1 LAGSP
6 ANKNYKIALLIG
18 AAMSTHSIPELIDST
33 RVSTFQWR
41 VFSLCFFVAILD
53 GFDTQAIAFTGPSI
67 IQAFGLGAGAL
78 APILTAGIVGMVLG
92 AMILGLMGDKFGRR
106 PTIIGSVALF
116 AVASLATAFA
126 QTTDQILVLRFIAGL
141 GMGGA
146 TPVVLSLAAEYGSAK
161 HRGTIMTTVLLG
173 LPAGAILGGLL
184 AAKMLPSIGWQGIF
198 AVGGIVPLVLVVVLM
213 FALPES
219 LYFLTRH
226 RTNASLEKIRK
237 IVAKITKKP
246 ISAGSAYSVPEIDVK
261 TGVASLF
268 SGGLARNT
276 LGIWTIYLFNW
287 VAWFMFLSWLPTV
300 LKTTGLPAEQAPM
313 GTVAVNAVFV
323 VCAIPLS
330 IILPK
335 INIRL
340 LLLVLFLFG
349 IALCLGLANSGTNW
363 ALVFVLAGLAGV
375 GIGGQQIVLNYMV
388 AQAYP
393 TALRATATGWAI
405 ALGRVGAII
414 GSASGG
420 WFLEH
425 GGPAGYYSALIVP
438 LAIAAAALMIIR
450 VQPDALQSQ
459 PLAAH

>member
-1 LAGSP
+1 
-6 ANKNYKIALLIG
+6 
-18 AAMSTHSIPELIDST
+18 MSTHYSIPELIDST
-33 RVSTFQWR
+33 RTSAFQWR
-41 VFSLCFFVAILD
+41 VFALCFFVAILD

-92 AMILGLMGDKFGRR
+92 AMVLGLMGDKFGRR

-116 AVASLATAFA
+116 GFASLATAFA
-126 QTTDQILVLRFIAGL
+126 QTTEQILVLRFIAGL

-146 TPVVLSLAAEYGSAK
+146 TPVVLSLAAEYGSARQ
-161 HRGTIMTTVLLG
+161 RGTIMTTVLLG
-173 LPAGAILGGLL
+173 LSAGAILGGLL
-184 AAKMLPSIGWQGIF
+184 AARMLPSIGWQGIF
-198 AVGGIVPLVLVVVLM
+198 AVGGIVPLLLVVVLM

-219 LYFLTRH
+219 LYFLTRR
-226 RTNASLEKIRK
+226 RTNSSLAKIGK
-237 IVAKITKKP
+237 IVATISKKQFLP
-246 ISAGSAYSVPEIDVK
+246 GSTFSVPEVDVK
-261 TGVASLF
+261 TSVTSLF

-276 LGIWTIYLFNW
+276 FGIWTIYLFNW

-300 LKTTGLPAEQAPM
+300 LKATGLPAEQAPM

-340 LLLVLFLFG
+340 LLLALFLFG

-363 ALVFVLAGLAGV
+363 ALVFILAGLAGL

-438 LAIAAAALMIIR
+438 LAIAAAGLLIIR
-450 VQPDALQSQ
+450 TQPDALDSQ
-459 PLAAH
+459 PVAAH

>member
-1 LAGSP
+1 
-6 ANKNYKIALLIG
+6 
-18 AAMSTHSIPELIDST
+18 MSTHYSIPELIDST
-33 RVSTFQWR
+33 RTSAFQWR
-41 VFSLCFFVAILD
+41 VFALCFFVAILD

-92 AMILGLMGDKFGRR
+92 AMVLGLMGDKFGRR

-116 AVASLATAFA
+116 GFASLATAFA
-126 QTTDQILVLRFIAGL
+126 QTTEQILVLRFIAGL

-146 TPVVLSLAAEYGSAK
+146 TPVVLSLAAEYGSARQ
-161 HRGTIMTTVLLG
+161 RGTIMTTVLLG

-184 AAKMLPSIGWQGIF
+184 AARMLPSIGWQGIF
-198 AVGGIVPLVLVVVLM
+198 AVGGIVPLLLVVVLM

-219 LYFLTRH
+219 LYFLTRR
-226 RTNASLEKIRK
+226 RTNSSLAKIGK
-237 IVAKITKKP
+237 IVATISKKQFLP
-246 ISAGSAYSVPEIDVK
+246 GSTFSVPEVDVK
-261 TGVASLF
+261 TSVTSLF

-276 LGIWTIYLFNW
+276 FGIWTIYLFNW

-300 LKTTGLPAEQAPM
+300 LKATGLPAEQAPM

-340 LLLVLFLFG
+340 LLLALFLFG

-363 ALVFVLAGLAGV
+363 ALVFILAGLAGL

-438 LAIAAAALMIIR
+438 LAIAAAGLMIIR
-450 VQPDALQSQ
+450 TQPDALDSQ
-459 PLAAH
+459 PVAAH

>member
-1 LAGSP
+1 
-6 ANKNYKIALLIG
+6 
-18 AAMSTHSIPELIDST
+18 MSTHYSIPELIDS
-33 RVSTFQWR
+33 RQISAFQWR
-41 VFSLCFFVAILD
+41 VFAQCFLVAILD

-92 AMILGLMGDKFGRR
+92 AMALGLMADKFGRR
-106 PTIIGSVALF
+106 PIIIAAVALF
-116 AVASLATAFA
+116 AVASLTTAFA
-126 QTTDQILVLRFIAGL
+126 RTTEQILVLRFIAGI

-146 TPVVLSLAAEYGSAK
+146 TPVVLSLAAEYGSARQ
-161 HRGTIMTTVLLG
+161 RGTIMTTVLLG

-184 AAKMLPSIGWQGIF
+184 AAWMLPSIGWQGIF
-198 AVGGIVPLVLVVVLM
+198 AVGGIVPLLLLAVLI

-219 LYFLTRH
+219 LYFLTR
-226 RTNASLEKIRK
+226 RQGNVSRNKIGK
-237 IVAKITKKP
+237 ILGA
-246 ISAGSAYSVPEIDVK
+246 ISKTRICPDSTYSVPELEVK
-261 TGVASLF
+261 TGVSSLF
-268 SGGLARNT
+268 SAGLARNT
-276 LGIWTIYLFNW
+276 LGIWTVYLFNW
-287 VAWFMFLSWLPTV
+287 VAWFMLLSWLPTV
-300 LKTTGLPAEQAPM
+300 LKATGLPAEQAPM
-313 GTVAVNAVFV
+313 GTVAVNTVFV

-335 INIRL
+335 INTRL
-340 LLLVLFLFG
+340 LLLILFVFG
-349 IALCLGLANSGTNW
+349 IALCLGLANSGNHW
-363 ALVFVLAGLAGV
+363 ALVFTLAGCAGL

-425 GGPAGYYSALIVP
+425 GGPAGYYSALVVP
-438 LAIAAAALMIIR
+438 LVIATAGLLIIR
-450 VQPDALQSQ
+450 PRPEAAECQ

>member
-1 LAGSP
+1 
-6 ANKNYKIALLIG
+6 
-18 AAMSTHSIPELIDST
+18 MSTHYSIPELIDST
-33 RVSTFQWR
+33 RFSAFQWR
-41 VFSLCFFVAILD
+41 VFGLCFFVAILD

-78 APILTAGIVGMVLG
+78 APILTAGVVGMVLG
-92 AMILGLMGDKFGRR
+92 AMVLGLMGDKFGRR

-146 TPVVLSLAAEYGSAK
+146 TPVVLSLAAEYGCAK
-161 HRGTIMTTVLLG
+161 HRGTIMTSVLLG

-198 AVGGIVPLVLVVVLM
+198 AVGGIVPLVLLAVLI

-226 RTNASLEKIRK
+226 RANISRKKIEK
-237 IVAKITKKP
+237 IVAKITKNQ
-246 ISAGSAYSVPEIDVK
+246 ISPSSTYSVPEMDLK
-261 TGVASLF
+261 TRVTSLF

-276 LGIWTIYLFNW
+276 FGIWTIYLFNW

-300 LKTTGLPAEQAPM
+300 FKATGLPAEQAPM

-335 INIRL
+335 VNTRL

-349 IALCLGLANSGTNW
+349 IALCLGLANSGNNW
-363 ALVFVLAGLAGV
+363 TLVFILAGLAGL

-438 LAIAAAALMIIR
+438 LAIAATGLVIVRA
-450 VQPDALQSQ
+450 QPDAVEGQS
-459 PLAAH
+459 LAAH

>member
-1 LAGSP
+1 
-6 ANKNYKIALLIG
+6 
-18 AAMSTHSIPELIDST
+18 MSTHYSIPELIDST
-33 RVSTFQWR
+33 RVSAFQWR
-41 VFSLCFFVAILD
+41 VFALCFFVAILD

-92 AMILGLMGDKFGRR
+92 AMVLGLMGDKFGRR

-116 AVASLATAFA
+116 GFASLATAFA
-126 QTTDQILVLRFIAGL
+126 QTTEQILVLRFIAGL

-161 HRGTIMTTVLLG
+161 QRGTIMTTVLLG

-184 AAKMLPSIGWQGIF
+184 AARMLPSIGWQGIF
-198 AVGGIVPLVLVVVLM
+198 AVGGIVPLMLVVVLM

-219 LYFLTRH
+219 LYFLTRR
-226 RTNASLEKIRK
+226 RTNISLAKIEN
-237 IVAKITKKP
+237 IVATISKKKILP
-246 ISAGSAYSVPEIDVK
+246 GSTFSVPEVDVK
-261 TGVASLF
+261 TSVTSLF

-276 LGIWTIYLFNW
+276 FGIWTIYLFNW

-300 LKTTGLPAEQAPM
+300 LKATGLPADQAPM

-340 LLLVLFLFG
+340 LLLTLFVFG

-363 ALVFVLAGLAGV
+363 ALVFTLAGLAGL

-438 LAIAAAALMIIR
+438 LAIAAAGLLIIR
-450 VQPDALQSQ
+450 AQPDALDGQ
-459 PLAAH
+459 PVAAH

>member
-1 LAGSP
+1 
-6 ANKNYKIALLIG
+6 
-18 AAMSTHSIPELIDST
+18 MSTHYSISELIDST
-33 RVSTFQWR
+33 RFSAFQWR
-41 VFSLCFFVAILD
+41 VFGLCFVVAILD

-92 AMILGLMGDKFGRR
+92 AMALGLMGDKFGRR

-116 AVASLATAFA
+116 GIASLATAFA
-126 QTTDQILVLRFIAGL
+126 QTMEQILVLRFIAGL

-161 HRGTIMTTVLLG
+161 RRGTIMTTVLLG

-198 AVGGIVPLVLVVVLM
+198 AVGGIVPLILLAVLIL
-213 FALPES
+213 ALPES

-226 RTNASLEKIRK
+226 RATISRVKIEK
-237 IVAKITKKP
+237 IVANITNNQIAP
-246 ISAGSAYSVPEIDVK
+246 GSTYSVPEKDVK
-261 TGVASLF
+261 TSVASLF

-276 LGIWTIYLFNW
+276 FGIWTVYLFNW
-287 VAWFMFLSWLPTV
+287 IAWFMFLSWLPTV
-300 LKTTGLPAEQAPM
+300 LKATGLPVEQAPM

-323 VCAIPLS
+323 ACAIPLS

-335 INIRL
+335 INTRL

-349 IALCLGLANSGTNW
+349 IALCLGLANSGNNW
-363 ALVFVLAGLAGV
+363 TLVFILAGCAGL

-425 GGPAGYYSALIVP
+425 GGPAGYYSALIIP
-438 LAIAAAALMIIR
+438 LAIAAAGLMIIR
-450 VQPDALQSQ
+450 SQ
-459 PLAAH
+459 PGAVEGQSLAAH

>member
-1 LAGSP
+1 
-6 ANKNYKIALLIG
+6 
-18 AAMSTHSIPELIDST
+18 
-33 RVSTFQWR
+33 
-41 VFSLCFFVAILD
+41 
-53 GFDTQAIAFTGPSI
+53 
-67 IQAFGLGAGAL
+67 
-78 APILTAGIVGMVLG
+78 MVLG
-92 AMILGLMGDKFGRR
+92 AMVLGLMGDKFGRR

-126 QTTDQILVLRFIAGL
+126 QTTDQILILRFIAGL

-198 AVGGIVPLVLVVVLM
+198 AVGGIVPLVLLAVLI

-226 RTNASLEKIRK
+226 RANISRKKIEN
-237 IVAKITKKP
+237 IVAKITKNQ
-246 ISAGSAYSVPEIDVK
+246 ISPGSTYSVPEMDVK
-261 TGVASLF
+261 ISVTSLF

-276 LGIWTIYLFNW
+276 FGIWTIYLFNW

-300 LKTTGLPAEQAPM
+300 LKATGLPAEQAPM

-335 INIRL
+335 INTRL

-349 IALCLGLANSGTNW
+349 IALCLGLANSGNNW
-363 ALVFVLAGLAGV
+363 TLVFILAGFAGL

-425 GGPAGYYSALIVP
+425 GGPAGYYSALIMP
-438 LAIAAAALMIIR
+438 LAIAAAGLIIIR
-450 VQPDALQSQ
+450 TQTDAVEGKS
-459 PLAAH
+459 LAAH

>member
-1 LAGSP
+1 MTP
-6 ANKNYKIALLIG
+6 HY
-18 AAMSTHSIPELIDST
+18 SIPELIDRT
-33 RVSTFQWR
+33 RLSAFQWR
-41 VFSLCFFVAILD
+41 VFILCFLVAILD

-67 IQAFGLGAGAL
+67 IQAFGLGPGSL

-92 AMILGLMGDKFGRR
+92 AMALGLIGDKFGRR
-106 PTIIGSVALF
+106 PTIIAAVALF
-116 AVASLATAFA
+116 GAASLATAFA
-126 QTTDQILVLRFIAGL
+126 QTTDQILILRFIAGL

-146 TPVVLSLAAEYGSAK
+146 TPVVLSLAAEYGPAK
-161 HRGTIMTTVLLG
+161 NRGTIMTTVLLG

-184 AAKMLPSIGWQGIF
+184 AAKMLPVIGWQGIF
-198 AVGGIVPLVLVVVLM
+198 AVGGIVPLLLLIVLCFV
-213 FALPES
+213 LPES
-219 LYFLTRH
+219 LHFMTRH
-226 RTNASLEKIRK
+226 RSQTSGAKIEK
-237 IVAKITKKP
+237 IVATITQQP
-246 ISAGSAYSVPEIDVK
+246 IPAGSTFSVPEADVK
-261 TGVASLF
+261 TRLSSLF
-268 SGGLARNT
+268 ANGLARNT
-276 LGIWTIYLFNW
+276 FGIWTVYLFNW

-300 LKTTGLPAEQAPM
+300 LKASGLATEHAPM

-335 INIRL
+335 INTRL
-340 LLLVLFLFG
+340 LLLAMFVFG
-349 IALCLGLANSGTNW
+349 IALCVGLANSGQNW
-363 ALVFVLAGLAGV
+363 TLVFILAGLAGL

-438 LAIAAAALMIIR
+438 LVIAAAGLLIIR
-450 VQPDALQSQ
+450 TQAENANAQPV
-459 PLAAH
+459 AAH

>member
-1 LAGSP
+1 
-6 ANKNYKIALLIG
+6 
-18 AAMSTHSIPELIDST
+18 MSTHCSIPELFDST
-33 RVSTFQWR
+33 RSSAFQWK
-41 VFSLCFFVAILD
+41 VFGLCFFVAILD

-67 IQAFGLGAGAL
+67 IQFFGLGAGAL

-92 AMILGLMGDKFGRR
+92 AMTLGLMGDKLGRR

-116 AVASLATAFA
+116 GVASLATAFA
-126 QTTDQILVLRFIAGL
+126 QTTEQILVLRFIAGL

-198 AVGGIVPLVLVVVLM
+198 AVGGIVPLALVVVLV

-219 LYFLTRH
+219 LYFLARNQSSISRQKMA
-226 RTNASLEKIRK
+226 RTIAN
-237 IVAKITKKP
+237 ITKTP
-246 ISAGSAYSVPEIDVK
+246 ISADTTYTVPEMEVK
-261 TGVASLF
+261 TRVVSLF
-268 SGGLARNT
+268 SDGLARNT
-276 LGIWTIYLFNW
+276 LGIWTVYLFNW

-300 LKTTGLPAEQAPM
+300 LKATGLPAEQAPM
-313 GTVAVNAVFV
+313 GTVTVNAVFV
-323 VCAIPLS
+323 ACAIPLS

-335 INIRL
+335 INTRL
-340 LLLVLFLFG
+340 LLLILFLFG
-349 IALCLGLANSGTNW
+349 IALCWGLANSGTHW
-363 ALVFVLAGLAGV
+363 TLVFILAGCAGV

-425 GGPAGYYSALIVP
+425 GGPSGYYSALIVP
-438 LAIAAAALMIIR
+438 LVIASAGLIIIR
-450 VQPDALQSQ
+450 PQRDAVQGQ

>member
-1 LAGSP
+1 
-6 ANKNYKIALLIG
+6 
-18 AAMSTHSIPELIDST
+18 MSTHYSIPELIDST
-33 RVSTFQWR
+33 RTSAFQWR
-41 VFSLCFFVAILD
+41 VFALCFFVAILD

-92 AMILGLMGDKFGRR
+92 AMVLGLMGDKFGRR

-116 AVASLATAFA
+116 SFASLATAFA
-126 QTTDQILVLRFIAGL
+126 QTTEQILVLRFIAGL

-146 TPVVLSLAAEYGSAK
+146 TPVVLSLAAEYGSARQ
-161 HRGTIMTTVLLG
+161 RGTIMTTVLLG

-184 AAKMLPSIGWQGIF
+184 AARMLPSIGWQGIF
-198 AVGGIVPLVLVVVLM
+198 AVGGIVPLLLVVVLM

-219 LYFLTRH
+219 LYFLTRR
-226 RTNASLEKIRK
+226 RTNSSLARIGK
-237 IVAKITKKP
+237 IVATISKKQFLP
-246 ISAGSAYSVPEIDVK
+246 GSTFSVPEVDVK
-261 TGVASLF
+261 TSVTSLF

-276 LGIWTIYLFNW
+276 FGIWTIYLFNW

-300 LKTTGLPAEQAPM
+300 LKATGLPAEQAPM

-340 LLLVLFLFG
+340 LLLALFLFG

-363 ALVFVLAGLAGV
+363 ALVFILAGLAGL

-438 LAIAAAALMIIR
+438 LAIAAAGLMIIR
-450 VQPDALQSQ
+450 TQPDALDSQ
-459 PLAAH
+459 PVAAH

>member
-1 LAGSP
+1 
-6 ANKNYKIALLIG
+6 
-18 AAMSTHSIPELIDST
+18 MSTHYSIPELIDS
-33 RVSTFQWR
+33 RQISAFQWR
-41 VFSLCFFVAILD
+41 VFALCFLVAILD

-92 AMILGLMGDKFGRR
+92 AMALGLMADKFGRR
-106 PTIIGSVALF
+106 PIIIAAVALF

-126 QTTDQILVLRFIAGL
+126 RTTEQILVLRFIAGI

-146 TPVVLSLAAEYGSAK
+146 TPVVLSLAAEYGSARQ
-161 HRGTIMTTVLLG
+161 RGTIMTTVLLG

-184 AAKMLPSIGWQGIF
+184 AAWMLPSIGWQGIF
-198 AVGGIVPLVLVVVLM
+198 AVGGIVPLLLLAVLI

-219 LYFLTRH
+219 LYFLTR
-226 RTNASLEKIRK
+226 RQGNVSRNKIGK
-237 IVAKITKKP
+237 ILGA
-246 ISAGSAYSVPEIDVK
+246 ISKTRICPDSTYSVPELEVK
-261 TGVASLF
+261 TGVSSLF
-268 SGGLARNT
+268 SAGLARNT
-276 LGIWTIYLFNW
+276 LGIWTVYLFNW
-287 VAWFMFLSWLPTV
+287 VAWFMLLSWLPTV
-300 LKTTGLPAEQAPM
+300 LKATGLPAEQAPM
-313 GTVAVNAVFV
+313 GTVAVNTVFV

-335 INIRL
+335 INTRL
-340 LLLVLFLFG
+340 LLLILFVFG
-349 IALCLGLANSGTNW
+349 IALCLGLANSGNHW
-363 ALVFVLAGLAGV
+363 ALVFTLAGCAGL

-425 GGPAGYYSALIVP
+425 GGPAGYYSALVVP
-438 LAIAAAALMIIR
+438 LVIATAGLLIIR
-450 VQPDALQSQ
+450 PRPEAAECQ